1 MPELAL
7 VTTDRQPQHG
17 NRFKQAWTPEKVLAS
32 IRRWADEYGAPPT
45 STEWEIGKPAKYA
58 QAALDKA
65 RLWHEKAARYESGEF
80 PGNDTC
86 RRFFGTLNAAIAA
99 AGFEPRP
106 VGRTPRDLTER
117 QVAALRNRRGGET
130 AGPSQLAA
138 QIKSVMQARAA
149 KDKVC
154 LKAALYDLA
163 ATAMAWCES
172 IDTEDETA

>member
-1 MPELAL
+1 VTELH
-7 VTTDRQPQHG
+7 VIEGRQVPQG
-17 NRFKQAWTPEKVLAS
+17 NRFKRTWTPEKVIAAV
-32 IRRWADEYGAPPT
+32 RRWADEYGAPPT

-65 RLWHEKAARYESGEF
+65 QLWHEKAARFESGEF

-86 RRFFGTLNAAIAA
+86 RRFFGTFNAAMAA

-106 VGRTPRDLTER
+106 EGRTPRELTDR
-117 QVAALRNRRGGET
+117 QLRALRKRRGGLQ

-138 QIKSVMQARAA
+138 QIRSVMEARAA
-149 KDKVC
+149 KDNMC

-172 IDTEDETA
+172 IDVKDEAA